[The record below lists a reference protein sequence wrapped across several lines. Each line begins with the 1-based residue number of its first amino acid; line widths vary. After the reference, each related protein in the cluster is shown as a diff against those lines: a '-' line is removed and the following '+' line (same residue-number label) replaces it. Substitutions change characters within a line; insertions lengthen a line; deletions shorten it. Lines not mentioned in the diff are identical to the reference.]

1 MPSLSHTLR
10 LLEPVGLVAV
20 AAVAG
25 ALTALLAYVTAQ
37 PLAPLGLVAG
47 AGAVLLSLTRPV
59 LLLYAAIAL
68 VPLEL
73 VSISLGAAALS
84 PTEALLILTGLG
96 WVATRLAR
104 GLPPWAPSPLGAPLF
119 LFVLAL
125 VPGILIADELF
136 EVIKVFIIWSC
147 LFFLYQMI
155 VAEGDP
161 QVVRTVLY
169 MLAISAAVVGAIAI
183 AESGGTAPELRGL
196 GEGAAGRAQGSFGHP
211 NTLAT
216 YEAMALPVAL
226 ALAIGGPVR
235 LRPLALGCFAV
246 IFAGLA
252 LSLSRGGL
260 LAVGGALGV
269 MLLWAPFRR
278 TAFVAAAL
286 MAVFAVAGGNPLGA
300 TEQTQVLGKRLQSIS
315 YSAGGVDPRFRVWD
329 VTPRIVA
336 DHPLFGVGQNAFPNV
351 APRYNLLL
359 GPDAANTYEHA
370 HNIPLT
376 IAAELGLFGLA
387 ALTWVVVGVV
397 RALLTAARRA
407 PPQRRPL
414 VIAVTAAL
422 AAVALQGMVDYTLR
436 ASVIIGTLFVL
447 IACVVVLSRDTQ
459 PDGAYG

>member
-1 MPSLSHTLR
+1 MPFLLRALR
-10 LLEPVGLVAV
+10 LLEPVGFVAI
-20 AAVAG
+20 AALAG
-25 ALTALLAYVTAQ
+25 AVTALLAYVTAQ
-37 PLAPLGLVAG
+37 PLAPLGLAAG
-47 AGAVLLSLTRPV
+47 VGAVLLSLSHPV
-59 LLLYAAIAL
+59 VVLYAAFAL

-73 VSISLGAAALS
+73 LSVSFGQAALS
-84 PTEALLILTGLG
+84 PTEALLVLTGLG
-96 WVATRLAR
+96 WAAARLAR

-125 VPGILIADELF
+125 VPGILIADEPF
-136 EVIKVFIIWSC
+136 GVIKVLFIWSC
-147 LFFLYQMI
+147 LLLVYQMI

-161 QVVRTVLY
+161 HVVRTVLY

-196 GEGAAGRAQGSFGHP
+196 GEGAAGRAQGSLGHP

-226 ALAIGGPVR
+226 ALAVGGPVR
-235 LRPLALGCFAV
+235 LRPLALACFAV

-278 TAFVAAAL
+278 TAIVAAAL
-286 MAVFAVAGGNPLGA
+286 MAAFAVAGGNPLGA
-300 TEQTQVLGKRLQSIS
+300 TEQTQVLGKRLQSIP

-329 VTPRIVA
+329 VTPRIIA
-336 DHPLFGVGQNAFPNV
+336 DHPLFGVGQNAFPDV

-359 GPDAANTYEHA
+359 GRDAAYTYEHA

-376 IAAELGLFGLA
+376 IAAELGLLGLA
-387 ALTWVVVGVV
+387 ALTWVVIGVI
-397 RALLTAARRA
+397 RTLLTAARRA

-422 AAVALQGMVDYTLR
+422 VALALQGMVDYTLR
-436 ASVIIGTLFVL
+436 ANVIMGTVFVL
-447 IACVVVLSRDTQ
+447 VGCVVVLSRDGQ
-459 PDGAYG
+459 PDGASR